1 LRKVNGEFLEIFDEI
16 DAPVYVADPET
27 YEILYANKAIKRF
40 FGKKLV
46 GKNVIKPSKILI
58 SLARSIRT
66 NTFLEKILEK
76 PTFGIF
82 RINAMAAGIT
92 ALTEP

>member
-1 LRKVNGEFLEIFDEI
+1 MRKVNGEFLEIFDEI

-46 GKNVIKPSKILI
+46 GKKCYQVFQNLDKPCPFC
-58 SLARSIRT
+58 T
-66 NTFLEKILEK
+66 NKYIFEKTWKNLHLGFSE
-76 PTFGIF
+76 
-82 RINAMAAGIT
+82 
-92 ALTEP
+92 

>member
-1 LRKVNGEFLEIFDEI
+1 MRKVNGEFLEIFDGI

-27 YEILYANKAIKRF
+27 YEILYANKAFKRF
-40 FGKKLV
+40 FSKNLLA
-46 GKNVIKPSKILI
+46 KNVIKFSKILI
-58 SLARSIRT
+58 SLARSVRT

-76 PTFGIF
+76 LTFGIF
-82 RINAMAAGIT
+82 RINTMAAGIT